1 MFQRK
6 AGLALALLGAVIIAL
21 LTLLPQPGQEE
32 LVRATAPT
40 CLVCG
45 ELGGVDV
52 ILNLL
57 LFVPLGLGLRLAGL
71 PWQAALAVGFASS
84 ALVEVLQMKVVPG
97 RDASLS
103 DLLTNTAGALL
114 GVRLASR
121 WPALVFPSVRGSAL
135 LAGGWGGVW
144 LLSAWATGLGLRPA
158 PTRADWYG
166 QWAPELGQFDRFPG
180 RLLEARTAGT
190 PTPRGRHPD
199 TPAWSRSL
207 TLQGFDVAARARLG
221 PPTGRIAPIVSV
233 FDADQ
238 REIVLL
244 GQWRSDLVYR
254 VRMGTARLRLRNPA
268 VRLPGALSAPAE
280 SEVRIEGRLEGP
292 RFRLDALTP
301 TGASHL
307 IVPFSPQWTWA
318 LLLPYEYALG
328 AEAGLLTS
336 LWLFGLLLPLGW
348 WAGRAGPLGVPGA
361 AALVVAGIA
370 GTRAILAF
378 DPAPA
383 GEWLAAGSGALL
395 GLALAA
401 ALRRLNKSAS
411 LR

>member
-1 MFQRK
+1 M
-6 AGLALALLGAVIIAL
+6 ALV
-21 LTLLPQPGQEE
+21 
-32 LVRATAPT
+32 
-40 CLVCG
+40 
-45 ELGGVDV
+45 
-52 ILNLL
+52 
-57 LFVPLGLGLRLAGL
+57 
-71 PWQAALAVGFASS
+71 VGFGSS
-84 ALVEVLQMKVVPG
+84 ALVEVLQMKAVPG

-114 GVRLASR
+114 GVGLGSQ
-121 WPALVFPSVRGSAL
+121 WPALVFPSIRGSAL
-135 LAGGWGGVW
+135 LAGGWGGAW
-144 LLSAWATGLGLRPA
+144 LLAAWATGLGLRPA

-199 TPAWSRSL
+199 TQAWRQRL
-207 TLQGFDVAARARLG
+207 TQRNYDVAARALLG
-221 PPTGRIAPIVSV
+221 PAPGRRIAPIVSV

-238 REIVLL
+238 KEIVLL
-244 GQWRSDLVYR
+244 GQWGPDLVYR
-254 VRMGTARLRLRNPA
+254 VRMGAARLRLRNPA
-268 VRLPGALSAPAE
+268 VRLPGALGAPAE
-280 SEVRIEGRLEGP
+280 SEVRVEGRLDGP

-301 TGASHL
+301 TGANHL
-307 IVPFSPQWTWA
+307 VVPFSPQWTWA

-370 GTRAILAF
+370 GTRVILAF